1 MEIAIK
7 AEKKGFSAHIPELH
21 ISTQGENLDELVKN
35 MQEAIEL
42 YYEEEKNYNKNLL
55 KNGKLYFNMENLKNA
70 IDHKIIA

>member
-7 AEKKGFSAHIPELH
+7 AEKKWFSAHIPELH

>member
-1 MEIAIK
+1 
-7 AEKKGFSAHIPELH
+7 
-21 ISTQGENLDELVKN
+21 